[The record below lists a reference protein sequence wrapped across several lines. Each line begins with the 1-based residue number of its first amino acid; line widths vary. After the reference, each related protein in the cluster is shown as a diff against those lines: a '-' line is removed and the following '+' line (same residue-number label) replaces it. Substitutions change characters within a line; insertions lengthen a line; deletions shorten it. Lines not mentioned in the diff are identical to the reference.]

1 MAERKSS
8 QPLQFYRL
16 NSAPARE
23 LDPSNDCVVALRAL
37 GESTRARIVGML
49 LEAPLDVG
57 EIAKRVGMSQYNT
70 SKHLRI
76 LREAGLLE
84 VDKQGRRR
92 LYALPD
98 TIRRQVARRSVLD
111 LGCCSFQFD
120 PAPARTAISIRSRR
134 RPSPGR
140 PRRVAR

>member
-1 MAERKSS
+1 MAERKPS

-16 NSAPARE
+16 NTAPVRE
-23 LDPSNDCVVALRAL
+23 ITQSNDCVVALRAL
-37 GESTRARIVGML
+37 GESTRARIIGML
-49 LEAPLDVG
+49 LKAPLDVG
-57 EIAKRVGMSQYNT
+57 EISKRVGMSQYNT

-111 LGCCSFQFD
+111 LGCCSFRFEQ
-120 PAPARTAISIRSRR
+120 APVDTTIKSRARR
-134 RPSPGR
+134 RPSAGR
-140 PRRVAR
+140 PRRLAR